1 MPSAGVE
8 DPLGKLGKSMP
19 DGARPSMSPLSV
31 GIERDRRTRWEG
43 AAGMGAVKRVETR
56 NSTSGDELCTM
67 AWQKMLFSSCL
78 LTVCLTW
85 VLAKPPPD
93 KKDRVH
99 HNQDLSDHPHDD
111 NQDFQY
117 DHEAFLGKED
127 AKTFDQLT
135 PEESKQRLGKIV
147 DRIDR
152 DGDGFVTQPE
162 LKEWIKHTQ
171 NRYIYENV
179 NKNWKDYD
187 KNSDGHI
194 TWTEFKNATYGYYEG
209 EEFGDLEDKHSYRKM
224 LARDERRF
232 KAADKD
238 GDMTATREEFTAFL
252 HPEAFDY
259 MKDIVVTE
267 TIEDID
273 KNGDGF
279 VEVEEY
285 LGDMYSPETGEP
297 EPDWVKTERQQFL
310 DFRDLNKDGKMDRE
324 EIGHWILPTDYD
336 HAEVE
341 SKHLL
346 IESDKDKDDKITK
359 EEILDNWNMFVG
371 SQATN
376 YGEDLTKD
384 HDEL

>member
-1 MPSAGVE
+1 MRGVALAGRRAGRGDTSRAEDETGRHLQREHPSRGL
-8 DPLGKLGKSMP
+8 PLL
-19 DGARPSMSPLSV
+19 
-31 GIERDRRTRWEG
+31 
-43 AAGMGAVKRVETR
+43 
-56 NSTSGDELCTM
+56 LCTM

-99 HNQDLSDHPHDD
+99 HDQDLSDHPHDD

-194 TWTEFKNATYGYYEG
+194 TWTEFKNATYGFYEG
-209 EEFGDLEDKHSYRKM
+209 EEFGDLDDKHSYRKM

>member
-1 MPSAGVE
+1 
-8 DPLGKLGKSMP
+8 
-19 DGARPSMSPLSV
+19 
-31 GIERDRRTRWEG
+31 
-43 AAGMGAVKRVETR
+43 
-56 NSTSGDELCTM
+56 M
-67 AWQKMLFSSCL
+67 AWQKMLCSYCL

-85 VLAKPPPD
+85 VMAKPPPD

-99 HNQDLSDHPHDD
+99 HGKDLSDHPHDD

-117 DHEAFLGKED
+117 DHEAFLGKEE

-135 PEESKQRLGKIV
+135 PEESKERLGKIV
-147 DRIDR
+147 DRIDKN
-152 DGDGFVTQPE
+152 GDGFVTQPE
-162 LKEWIKHTQ
+162 LKDWIKHTQ

-187 KNSDGHI
+187 KDNNGHI
-194 TWTEFKNATYGYYEG
+194 TWAEFKNATYGHYEG
-209 EEFGDLEDKHSYRKM
+209 EEFGDIEDKDSYRKM

-232 KAADKD
+232 RAADKD
-238 GDMTATREEFTAFL
+238 GDMSATREEFTAFL
-252 HPEAFDY
+252 HPEEFDY
-259 MKDIVVTE
+259 MKDVVVTE

-279 VEVEEY
+279 VEVDEY
-285 LGDMYSPETGEP
+285 LGDMYSPQDGEP
-297 EPDWVKTERQQFL
+297 EPSWVKTERQQFL
-310 DFRDLNKDGKMDRE
+310 EFRDLNKDGKMDRE
-324 EIGHWILPTDYD
+324 EIGHWILPPDYD

-346 IESDKDKDDKITK
+346 THSDVDKNEKITK

-376 YGEDLTKD
+376 YGEDLTKE

>member
-1 MPSAGVE
+1 MRGVARGRHWRGLKMSRGRISRGDIARVAAAG
-8 DPLGKLGKSMP
+8 S
-19 DGARPSMSPLSV
+19 GAR
-31 GIERDRRTRWEG
+31 
-43 AAGMGAVKRVETR
+43 
-56 NSTSGDELCTM
+56 LCTM
-67 AWQKMLFSSCL
+67 AWQKILCSCCL
-78 LTVCLTW
+78 LMVCLTW

-99 HNQDLSDHPHDD
+99 HSQDLSDHPHDD
-111 NQDFQY
+111 SQDFSY
-117 DHEAFLGKED
+117 DHEAFLGKEE
-127 AKTFDQLT
+127 AKSFDQLT
-135 PEESKQRLGKIV
+135 PEESKERLGKIV

-162 LKEWIKHTQ
+162 LKDWIKHTQ
-171 NRYIYENV
+171 NRYVYENV
-179 NKNWKDYD
+179 DKNWKDYD
-187 KNSDGHI
+187 KNKDGRI
-194 TWTEFKNATYGYYEG
+194 SWTEFKNATYGYYEG
-209 EEFGDLEDKHSYRKM
+209 EQFSDLENKDSYHKM

-238 GDMTATREEFTAFL
+238 GDMIATREEFTAFL
-252 HPEAFDY
+252 HPEEFDY
-259 MKDIVVTE
+259 MKNIVVTE

-279 VEVEEY
+279 VEVDEY
-285 LGDMYSPETGEP
+285 LGDMYSPESGEP
-297 EPDWVKTERQQFL
+297 EPEWVKSERQQFL

-324 EIGHWILPTDYD
+324 EIGHWILPPDYD

-346 IESDKDKDDKITK
+346 HESDKDKDDKITK
-359 EEILDNWNMFVG
+359 QEILDNWNMFVG
-371 SQATN
+371 SQVTN

>member
-1 MPSAGVE
+1 MPVLQLLPFE
-8 DPLGKLGKSMP
+8 NFKLH
-19 DGARPSMSPLSV
+19 
-31 GIERDRRTRWEG
+31 
-43 AAGMGAVKRVETR
+43 
-56 NSTSGDELCTM
+56 TM
-67 AWQKMLFSSCL
+67 TWQKSLCSYWL
-78 LTVCLTW
+78 LTVCIMW

-99 HNQDLSDHPHDD
+99 HSPDLSDHLHDD
-111 NQDFQY
+111 TQDFQY
-117 DHEAFLGKED
+117 DHEAFLGKEE

-147 DRIDR
+147 DRIDK

-162 LKEWIKHTQ
+162 LKDWIKHTQ

-187 KNSDGHI
+187 KDSDGRI
-194 TWTEFKNATYGYYEG
+194 TWTEFKNVTYGHYEG
-209 EEFGDLEDKHSYRKM
+209 EEFGDIEDKDSYRKM

-238 GDMTATREEFTAFL
+238 GDMSATREEFTAFL
-252 HPEAFDY
+252 HPEEFDY

-267 TIEDID
+267 TMEDID

-279 VEVEEY
+279 VEVDEY
-285 LGDMYSPETGEP
+285 LGDMYSPEKGQP
-297 EPDWVKTERQQFL
+297 EPSWVITERQQFL
-310 DFRDLNKDGKMDRE
+310 DHRDLNKDGKMDRE
-324 EIGHWILPTDYD
+324 EIGHWILPPDYD

-346 IESDKDKDDKITK
+346 VHSDVDKDGRLSLEEFMEFFWKSFNSTK
-359 EEILDNWNMFVG
+359 EYEETI
-371 SQATN
+371 SQ
-376 YGEDLTKD
+376 LMP
-384 HDEL
+384 HQEL